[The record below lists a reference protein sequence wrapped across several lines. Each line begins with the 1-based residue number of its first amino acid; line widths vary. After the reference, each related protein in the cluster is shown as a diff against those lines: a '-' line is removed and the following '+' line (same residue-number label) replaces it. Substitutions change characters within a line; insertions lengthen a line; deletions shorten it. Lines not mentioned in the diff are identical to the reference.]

1 MSFKADYQ
9 EFLDEVDSELSKQM
23 ERVLKHGLTFAREK
37 APVGTYVKKSFW
49 RTNKDGTRTYVSK
62 SPKGYVPGAY
72 RKSIKFA
79 KGIPAAGTLY
89 VTVSDPYSK
98 YYIYTDSPYA
108 NCIEY
113 GCKGH
118 VPWSNKAPNGVFG
131 ITAESMRS
139 RFGLKKT

>member
-9 EFLDEVDSELSKQM
+9 EFLDEVDNDLSKEM
-23 ERVLKHGLTFAREK
+23 EAVLKHGLAFARTT
-37 APVGTYVKKSFW
+37 APVDT
-49 RTNKDGTRTYVSK
+49 
-62 SPKGYVPGAY
+62 GAY
-72 RKSIKFA
+72 RKSIVFS
-79 KGIPAAGTLY
+79 KGSPTGGTIS
-89 VTVSDPYSK
+89 VSVSDPYSK

-113 GCKGH
+113 GCKGY
-118 VPWSNKAPNGVFG
+118 VPWSDKAPNGVFG